1 VDTQTFRVSCVCGTA
16 GLAKSIGLGKVG
28 HREKDL
34 KLVKEILYT
43 FLWLIQ
49 MRCYF
54 LLSKSKYENS
64 LQKLYVGKSYSFA
77 YLCEKFPALSTEKLR
92 AGIFYGS
99 HIW

>member
-1 VDTQTFRVSCVCGTA
+1 
-16 GLAKSIGLGKVG
+16 
-28 HREKDL
+28 
-34 KLVKEILYT
+34 
-43 FLWLIQ
+43 

-99 HIW
+99 HI